1 MQFRITRALRATL
14 VASGIALVSA
24 CAAAAAG
31 AGAGAGIYLTDQG
44 ASGTVASPVATVDSR
59 TRAVLS
65 DLGIQ
70 VTERKAEEGGGVEYH
85 GTGNGMDVAV
95 ELDAASN
102 GGTVVKASARKNLVE
117 WDKPYAR
124 TIVQRIVQK

>member
-1 MQFRITRALRATL
+1 MQLRITRTLRAAL
-14 VASGIALVSA
+14 VASGVALVSA

-44 ASGTVASPVATVDSR
+44 ASGTVASPVSTVDGR
-59 TRAVLS
+59 ARAVLS

-70 VTERKAEEGGGVEYH
+70 VTERKEENGGVEYH

-102 GGTVVKASARKNLVE
+102 GGTVVKASARKNMVE
-117 WDKPYAR
+117 WDKSYAR